1 MNLFMKQSEEEQ
13 QHEHENVQE
22 TGKVKRILR
31 ECFQMI
37 VIPVALAL
45 FCGKVLIVNANIPSG
60 SMENTIH
67 PGDRVI
73 GSRLA
78 YLNQDPQRA
87 DIIIF
92 RFPDDESQVFI
103 KRIIGLPGEEIQIVA
118 GAVYIDGAQVPLKE
132 EYLKEIPQ
140 GSFGPYVVPEDSYFV
155 MGDNR
160 NNSHDSRFW
169 KNHFVERD
177 EILAKA
183 WFQYF
188 PKIRLVD

>member
-1 MNLFMKQSEEEQ
+1 MGLFMRRSQEELQYE
-13 QHEHENVQE
+13 EDLQE
-22 TGKVKRILR
+22 TGKMKAALR
-31 ECFQMI
+31 EFFQMI

-78 YLNQDPQRA
+78 YLGADPQRE

-92 RFPDDESQVFI
+92 HFPDDESQIFI
-103 KRIIGLPGEEIQIVA
+103 KRIIGLPGEEIQIVD
-118 GAVYIDGAQVPLKE
+118 GQVFIDGAQTPLTE
-132 EYLKEIPQ
+132 TYLKEVPQ
-140 GSFGPYVVPEDSYFV
+140 GSFGPYEVPEESYFV

-169 KNHFVERD
+169 ENHFVSRD
-177 EILAKA
+177 EIMAKA

-188 PKIRLVD
+188 PRIGMVD

>member
-1 MNLFMKQSEEEQ
+1 MNLLMKQSEEEP
-13 QHEHENVQE
+13 QHEHEHVQE

-78 YLNQDPQRA
+78 YLSQDPQRT

-118 GAVYIDGAQVPLKE
+118 GAVYKDGAQAPLEE

-169 KNHFVERD
+169 ENHFVSRD

-183 WFQYF
+183 WFQYY
-188 PKIRLVD
+188 PRIGLVD

>member
-1 MNLFMKQSEEEQ
+1 MNLLMKQSEEEP
-13 QHEHENVQE
+13 QHEHEHVQE

-78 YLNQDPQRA
+78 YLGKEPQRE
-87 DIIIF
+87 DIIIDKETYEMM
-92 RFPDDESQVFI
+92 RAKEMPPAQMIGSRGQKQRYYTYTLYRI
-103 KRIIGLPGEEIQIVA
+103 K
-118 GAVYIDGAQVPLKE
+118 KE
-132 EYLKEIPQ
+132 K
-140 GSFGPYVVPEDSYFV
+140 
-155 MGDNR
+155 
-160 NNSHDSRFW
+160 SR
-169 KNHFVERD
+169 
-177 EILAKA
+177 
-183 WFQYF
+183 
-188 PKIRLVD
+188 

>member
-1 MNLFMKQSEEEQ
+1 MNLLMKQSEEEP
-13 QHEHENVQE
+13 QHEHEHVQE

-78 YLNQDPQRA
+78 YLSQDPQRT

-118 GAVYIDGAQVPLKE
+118 GAVYIDGAQAPLEE

-169 KNHFVERD
+169 ENHFVSRD

-183 WFQYF
+183 WFQYY
-188 PKIRLVD
+188 PRIGLVD

>member
-1 MNLFMKQSEEEQ
+1 MSIFTKGSEEEPQ
-13 QHEHENVQE
+13 CKNENVQE
-22 TGKVKRILR
+22 TGRLKRVLK
-31 ECFQMI
+31 ECFHMV

-45 FCGKVLIVNANIPSG
+45 FCGKV
-60 SMENTIH
+60 ENTIH

-78 YLNQDPQRA
+78 YLSQDPQRS

-92 RFPDDESQVFI
+92 KFPDDESQVFI

-169 KNHFVERD
+169 KNHFVARD

-188 PKIRLVD
+188 PKIGLVD

>member
-1 MNLFMKQSEEEQ
+1 MNLLMKQSEEEPQ
-13 QHEHENVQE
+13 HENVQE

-78 YLNQDPQRA
+78 YLSQDPQRT

-118 GAVYIDGAQVPLKE
+118 GAVYIDGAQAPLEE

-169 KNHFVERD
+169 ENHFVSRD

-183 WFQYF
+183 WFQYY
-188 PKIRLVD
+188 PRIGLVD